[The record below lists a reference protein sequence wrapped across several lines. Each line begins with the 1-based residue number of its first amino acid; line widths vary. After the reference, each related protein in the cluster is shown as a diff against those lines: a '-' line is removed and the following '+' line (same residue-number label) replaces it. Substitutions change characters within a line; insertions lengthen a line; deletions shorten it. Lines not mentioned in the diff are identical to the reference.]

1 MARGNSYSGFKR
13 VRSGR
18 QQSDSSHLARL
29 RNLFGSETNSYD
41 TGVGSHTSGYGKHGK
56 HSGYGKHSGSGYGHS
71 GYGGHS
77 GGYGGHGHHSGYGKK
92 KECCPLVVDPLTL
105 AALLGSIAVATFFLN
120 TLITMNISK
129 KRRRRRTTEA
139 LEAQEAAGESTNTM
153 AFIMDTLWSGKDEV
167 S

>member
-41 TGVGSHTSGYGKHGK
+41 TGVGSHT
-56 HSGYGKHSGSGYGHS
+56 S